1 MSNNLIKVVVTGGC
15 GFIGSHMVELLLQHN
30 YHVTVIDNLS
40 TGRISN
46 LEKVKKNKNLVII
59 EEDIRYFKNLN
70 LFNNISYV
78 YHFAGKGDIVPSI
91 DNPTEYFETNANGT
105 LNMLEHAKTSKY
117 FKRFVYAAS
126 SSCYG
131 IAQTP
136 TSESHPINNEH
147 PYALSKY
154 AGEIILRNWGKI
166 YDLPFTS
173 IRIFNAYGPRVRTT
187 GVYGAVFGVFF
198 KQKLEGH
205 PLTVVGDGSQTRD
218 FLYVE
223 DVCNAFYM
231 SANSE
236 KSKNQIYNLGY
247 GDPVSI
253 NKLVEILNSK
263 KVHIPDR
270 PGEPK
275 STHADISKISSE
287 IGWSPKITFE
297 EGVNKMLNEIENW
310 KDAPLW
316 TPDKIEKV
324 TENWFKFL
332 KK

>member
-1 MSNNLIKVVVTGGC
+1 MSNNLKKVVVTGGC
-15 GFIGSHMVELLLQHN
+15 GFIGSHMVELLLHN
-30 YHVTVIDNLS
+30 NYYVTVIDNLS

-46 LEKVKKNKNLVII
+46 LEKVKNNKNLELI
-59 EEDIRYFKNLN
+59 EKDIRNLKNFN
-70 LFNNISYV
+70 LFNDISYV

-91 DNPTEYFETNANGT
+91 DNPVEYFETNANGT
-105 LNMLEHAKTSKY
+105 LNMLEHSKTSKNL
-117 FKRFVYAAS
+117 KRFVYAAS

-131 IAQTP
+131 LAETP

-166 YDLPFTS
+166 FDLPFTS

-198 KQKLEGH
+198 KQKLEGQ

-231 SANSE
+231 CANSD

-247 GDPVSI
+247 GSPVSI
-253 NKLVEILNSK
+253 NKLVEILNSE

-287 IGWSPKITFE
+287 IGWSPKVSFE
-297 EGVNKMLNEIENW
+297 EGVNKMLSEIDNW

-332 KK
+332 NK

>member
-15 GFIGSHMVELLLQHN
+15 GFIGSHMVELLLQNN

-46 LEKVKKNKNLVII
+46 LEKVKKNKNLIII
-59 EEDIRYFKNLN
+59 EKDIRKFKNLN
-70 LFNNISYV
+70 IFNDISYV

-91 DNPTEYFETNANGT
+91 DNPIEYFETNANGT
-105 LNMLEHAKTSKY
+105 LNMLEHAKTSKN

-136 TSESHPINNEH
+136 TSETHPINNEH

-263 KVHIPDR
+263 KVYIPDR

-275 STHADISKISSE
+275 ITHADISKISSE

-297 EGVNKMLNEIENW
+297 EGVNKMLNDIENW